1 MRGGNV
7 MKRKRFLPSMLF
19 CVMLMVVLISGS
31 VTAGSVEKVGLNQ
44 SVQKVGTSREA
55 DVYQINVTTQGK
67 LNVNLKHT
75 NLFDTAVYW
84 TVEVLA
90 DDLETVI
97 QTFNSVGTDTNLSGP
112 SLGLSSGTY
121 YIKVWSRKS
130 CSHSYSSEPYTLTP
144 KFTPSN
150 SWEVE
155 YNAKK
160 KSGNSVQGSASSAKV
175 GKKAYGTLGSSND
188 VDFYKIKVNKNGYI
202 TLNFKHQNVY
212 KSEVCWKVAL
222 VNSKTSEICS
232 IESKGTQKS
241 VTTSK
246 IGVTKGTYYIKVS
259 AGSSF
264 DTADYT
270 ITPKFVST
278 NNWEKEYT
286 NSGAR
291 TNNSMSSANK
301 ISLNKKVGGTISSDS
316 DVDFYTF
323 KLSSA
328 KNVKVQ
334 LTHSYKARKAKYW
347 KVQIFNSK
355 LKEVGSFTSKGVDRS
370 TTKALVLK
378 KGTYFV
384 KISKADKLN
393 TEPYGLKIK

>member
-1 MRGGNV
+1 
-7 MKRKRFLPSMLF
+7 MKRKRFLSSVLF

-31 VTAGSVEKVGLNQ
+31 VTAGNVEQIGLNQ

-67 LNVNLKHT
+67 LNVNLKHE
-75 NLFDTAVYW
+75 NLFDTEIYW

-97 QTFNSVGTDTNLSGP
+97 QTFDSVGTDTNLSGP

-144 KFTPSN
+144 KFTPST
-150 SWEVE
+150 SWEIE

-160 KSGNSVQGSASSAKV
+160 KSGNSMQGSASPAKV
-175 GKKAYGTLGSSND
+175 GKKAYGTLGSSTD

-202 TLNFKHQNVY
+202 TLNFKHANVY
-212 KSEVCWKVAL
+212 KSEICWKVAL

-246 IGVTKGTYYIKVS
+246 IGVTKGTYYIKVE
-259 AGSSF
+259 AGNSF

-270 ITPKFVST
+270 VTPKFVST

-291 TNNSMSSANK
+291 TNNSMSSANP
-301 ISLNKKVGGTISSDS
+301 ISFNKKIGGTISNDS

-323 KLSSA
+323 KLSSTR
-328 KNVKVQ
+328 NVKIQ
-334 LTHSYKARKAKYW
+334 MTHSYKAVRKKYW
-347 KVQIFNSK
+347 KVQVFNSK

-370 TTKALVLK
+370 MAKTLTLK

-384 KISKADKLN
+384 KISKANKLS
-393 TEPYGLKIK
+393 TLDYGLTIK